1 MEQQIHN
8 FGRFYTALRAL
19 GNLMDRDEM
28 KKTIVYQ
35 YTNGRTDSLHE
46 MTRAEYNRCCDDLE
60 RRSGQKDELRKERSA
75 TLKLMQ
81 KLGVDTTDWNRINAL
96 CLDRRIMGKEF
107 ARISIE
113 EHRELRTKLRIID
126 RKGGFSTKDL
136 KIPDL
141 KKAEPKKQVII
152 ITPSPMGEA

>member
-28 KKTIVYQ
+28 KKSIVYQ
-35 YTNGRTDSLHE
+35 YTNGRTDSLRE
-46 MTRAEYNRCCDDLE
+46 MTRAEYDRCCDELE
-60 RRSGQKDELRKERSA
+60 RRTGQKEELRKERSA

-81 KLGVDTTDWNRINAL
+81 KLGVDTTDWNRINGL

-107 ARISIE
+107 ARITID
-113 EHRELRTKLRIID
+113 EHQALRTKLRMID
-126 RKGGFSTKDL
+126 RKGGFSTKVP
-136 KIPDL
+136 KIHDL
-141 KKAEPKKQVII
+141 KKTEPKKQVII
-152 ITPSPMGEA
+152 LTPSPMGEA